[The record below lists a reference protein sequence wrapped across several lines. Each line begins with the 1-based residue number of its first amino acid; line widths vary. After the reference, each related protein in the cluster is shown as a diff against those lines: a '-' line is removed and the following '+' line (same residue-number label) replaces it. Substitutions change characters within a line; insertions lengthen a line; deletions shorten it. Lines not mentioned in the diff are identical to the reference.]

1 MVVCAAVPETTLRSQ
16 KAIVMVSWSRV
27 TALYVQGFN
36 IRVSTQAALSEAQK
50 KLYRIFCLPRN
61 DEMEVEVITR
71 ARRDLLDYWRHMK
84 AMSNPRGG

>member
-1 MVVCAAVPETTLRSQ
+1 
-16 KAIVMVSWSRV
+16 MVSWSRV

-71 ARRDLLDYWRHMK
+71 ARRMK
-84 AMSNPRGG
+84 LSFINTLTRPSFYRMESWAHHCYEEHARQ